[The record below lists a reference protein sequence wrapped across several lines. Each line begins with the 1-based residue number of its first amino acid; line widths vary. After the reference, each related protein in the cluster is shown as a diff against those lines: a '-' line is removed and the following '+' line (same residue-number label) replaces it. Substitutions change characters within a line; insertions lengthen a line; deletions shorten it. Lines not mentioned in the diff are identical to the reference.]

1 MRYLKIYLAIVLGI
15 VAQATWAD
23 ADSST
28 PLALS
33 NSSSGK
39 HKQIKPAPK
48 RSDVRQMPVA
58 ASSEQS
64 SKKTATN
71 QKSIKKLPP
80 VNLQQSERIRQ
91 CLQTSTQ
98 TTSCANIYQNF
109 IKYEV
114 AVEEAA
120 TNANISPALL
130 KAIVG
135 IESRY
140 NEKAQS
146 KMGAIGLMQLMP
158 KTAIGLGLNKQSIR
172 DPIANLNAGAL
183 HLRKLLDQF
192 ADLEMAIAAYLLG
205 EYAFQNRMPPKA
217 MGYVQNT
224 LLLYRYFEDPIKP
237 VSVQLREIQ

>member
-1 MRYLKIYLAIVLGI
+1 MRYFKIYLALALGL
-15 VAQATWAD
+15 VAHATWAD

-33 NSSSGK
+33 NSGPAK
-39 HKQIKPAPK
+39 HKQVKQVTTRP
-48 RSDVRQMPVA
+48 DVRPIQKA
-58 ASSEQS
+58 GK
-64 SKKTATN
+64 SKKLAQNTAVN
-71 QKSIKKLPP
+71 QKNTKKLPL

-91 CLQTSTQ
+91 CLQTSAQ
-98 TTSCANIYQNF
+98 TTSCANIYQDF
-109 IKYEV
+109 TKHEV
-114 AVEEAA
+114 AMEEAA
-120 TNANISPALL
+120 TSANIPPALL

-135 IESRY
+135 IESHY
-140 NEKAQS
+140 NEKAKS

-158 KTAIGLGLNKQSIR
+158 KTAIGLGLNKQSMR
-172 DPIANLNAGAL
+172 DPISNLNAGAL

-205 EYAFQNRMPPKA
+205 EYAFQNQMPPKA

-237 VSVQLREIQ
+237 VGVHLREIQ